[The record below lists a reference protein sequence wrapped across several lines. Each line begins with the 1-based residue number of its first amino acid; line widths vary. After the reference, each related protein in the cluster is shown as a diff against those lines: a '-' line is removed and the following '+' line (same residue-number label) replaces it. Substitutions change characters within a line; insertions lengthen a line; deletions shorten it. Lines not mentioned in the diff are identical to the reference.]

1 MKTKLFGS
9 DTPEQRDQKLKQLD
23 EQIKHTE
30 EEVQSTSQELQWVIS
45 HLNHMSLPHSSY
57 SESSHVSYLNQMSLP
72 HRSYS
77 ELSHILYLDQI
88 STSHRYLLFISIT
101 SFHLTGTAV
110 SYLMSYFSIR
120 SQHRTD
126 ISCHLNCIS
135 PTQWIQWLIS
145 HLIHISLTAHHL
157 TGVTVSFLMN
167 KNLPLGLIYFDN
179 ISTASWIAVH
189 CHISSIS

>member
-45 HLNHMSLPHSSY
+45 HLNHMSLPH
-57 SESSHVSYLNQMSLP
+57 
-72 HRSYS
+72 RSYS
-77 ELSHILYLDQI
+77 ELSHVLYLDQI

-110 SYLMSYFSIR
+110 SFLMSYFSIR
-120 SQHRTD
+120 SQHRTG

-145 HLIHISLTAHHL
+145 HLIHISLTTHNL
-157 TGVTVSFLMN
+157 TGVTVSYLMN